1 MTKEIDIWESHGRV
15 YNRPIDNPYIDPPVE
30 PKGKKKRKEIKSL
43 DDSLVLE
50 NIVCVDADGNEFEKY
65 DLLAVRKDIF
75 RDADGKHI
83 SFTLYNAVLYCEKKK
98 LVLPSFALTCN
109 LVAAL
114 FKNKTNSAVKLVL
127 EQYKDYGYHAQNT
140 GIDYSM
146 EQIIHYPLAGYFG
159 QTGAVNSGRPQKAL
173 SFAKNTL
180 RDCLLEDA
188 LKDSDYI
195 RYVKQLT
202 GLADPAVLV
211 EIGKYFGRP
220 ARLLFPWSG
229 QNGAKF
235 TKKMVAWF
243 GCISNNLD
251 LSGNYILN
259 SSNAVRGVRRANAS
273 NQD

>member
-1 MTKEIDIWESHGRV
+1 MTKPIDIWEAHGRS
-15 YNRPIDNPYIDPPVE
+15 YEKPTNNPYIDPPAASK
-30 PKGKKKRKEIKSL
+30 KGKKIKSL
-43 DDSLVLE
+43 DDFLVL
-50 NIVCVDADGNEFEKY
+50 NDIKCVDADDNVFEQY
-65 DLLAVRKDIF
+65 DTLAVRKDIF
-75 RDADGKHI
+75 RNADGK
-83 SFTLYNAVLYCEKKK
+83 SVNFNPYQAVVHCEENG
-98 LVLPSFALTCN
+98 LFLPSFALTCN